1 MILFIGIFL
10 IFLNSKI
17 TFSCDNLNIH
27 RELMEHILLHEGDK
41 ILKNKFE
48 YSKFGIK
55 DSILKKYNKQYN
67 TDYSIRNL
75 NKNEAID
82 IGISLMNEYKI
93 NQIKS
98 CNLKLIIFDLFYN
111 AGPSAGGLITQMSLN
126 KYNKKDILK
135 EDGIMGSKTIKNLN
149 NVKNIDAFIY
159 IFLKERLKYY
169 SNLKNWNLYKNGWIK
184 RIDYFY
190 DVPNLNCNLE

>member
-10 IFLNSKI
+10 IFFNFKI
-17 TFSCDNLNIH
+17 TFSCENLNIH
-27 RELMEHILLHEGDK
+27 RKIMEHILLHEGDK

-55 DSILKKYNKQYN
+55 NSTLKKYNKKYN
-67 TDYSIRNL
+67 TNYTIKSL

-82 IGISLMNEYKI
+82 VGISLMNEYKI
-93 NQIKS
+93 NQIES

-111 AGPSAGGLITQMSLN
+111 AGPTAGGLITQISLN
-126 KYNKKDILK
+126 KYNKKNIIK

-149 NVKNIDAFIY
+149 NVKNTNAFIY

-190 DVPNLNCNLE
+190 DVQNLNCNLE